1 MHATPMRFSGFIRPH
16 KGEGERQRETERG
29 ACQLFANRKLSNAQN
44 FKRRTFMLMR
54 FESFLITFA
63 PPRTHTHRNT
73 QAHIC
78 VCGIEN
84 TLYAL

>member
-1 MHATPMRFSGFIRPH
+1 MPRPCVSAVLYARTQS
-16 KGEGERQRETERG
+16 ERERETERG

-63 PPRTHTHRNT
+63 PPRTHTLT
-73 QAHIC
+73 QTPRQTSMC
-78 VCGIEN
+78 VGV
-84 TLYAL
+84 A

>member
-1 MHATPMRFSGFIRPH
+1 MPRPCVSAVLYARTQS
-16 KGEGERQRETERG
+16 ERERETERG

-63 PPRTHTHRNT
+63 PPRTHIHTNTH
-73 QAHIC
+73 AHIY
-78 VCGIEN
+78 VCGRGIEN